1 MNNEAYPEQMVAS
14 SAGAIGSSVRGR
26 DVGDVARLRQTLHRW
41 RAQYG
46 AMEADD
52 TRRFQDFDRENA
64 QLKDGG
70 RGRAHQVDAEG
81 DRREEIL
88 TRTVT
93 PAPSSCCARFGVPEQ
108 GTSRVDTSAGD
119 GNVPYDLENKAQA

>member
-1 MNNEAYPEQMVAS
+1 MVAS

-88 TRTVT
+88 TPNSRPGALIMLRPVRGSRTWSV
-93 PAPSSCCARFGVPEQ
+93 
-108 GTSRVDTSAGD
+108 SRGYLSRRR
-119 GNVPYDLENKAQA
+119 